1 MGSASRDTEGQ
12 LCTMPFYIRNLSICG
27 FWYHQGLGSE
37 DGGVLEPVP
46 CRSWGMAISLI
57 SIGKKTESPMIKPL
71 LNPYLPKFFYL
82 FLSIKPW
89 NFWLLGLFDVVHLW
103 VNSQSTSWEKQL
115 DSLQLLE
122 LSFHPTSLER
132 IPDRKIESNLYLCLS
147 FLSQALNLT
156 YILQGFADKLGKT

>member
-46 CRSWGMAISLI
+46 CRSWGMAMCFSYVNVL
-57 SIGKKTESPMIKPL
+57 SD
-71 LNPYLPKFFYL
+71 LPKFFYL